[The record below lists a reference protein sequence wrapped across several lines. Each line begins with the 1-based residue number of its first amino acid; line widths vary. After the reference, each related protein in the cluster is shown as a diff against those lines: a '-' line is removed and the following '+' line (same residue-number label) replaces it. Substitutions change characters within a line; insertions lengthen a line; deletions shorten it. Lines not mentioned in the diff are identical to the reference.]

1 MRKKC
6 QKNQTLTLGRIR
18 WAKFQ
23 RISENEVVIPHIEL
37 VVSGV
42 VIHCSDVLVLV
53 GERNIHVLSSAQ
65 PGVIDVIDGVP
76 ARLALIVL
84 IH

>member
-1 MRKKC
+1 MKNKKS
-6 QKNQTLTLGRIR
+6 QTVTLGRIR
-18 WAKFQ
+18 WAKLQ
-23 RISENEVVIPHIEL
+23 RISQNEVVIPHIEL

-53 GERNIHVLSSAQ
+53 GERNIHMLSSTQ
-65 PGVIDVIDGVP
+65 PGVVDVINGIL
-76 ARLALIVL
+76 ACLALIVL